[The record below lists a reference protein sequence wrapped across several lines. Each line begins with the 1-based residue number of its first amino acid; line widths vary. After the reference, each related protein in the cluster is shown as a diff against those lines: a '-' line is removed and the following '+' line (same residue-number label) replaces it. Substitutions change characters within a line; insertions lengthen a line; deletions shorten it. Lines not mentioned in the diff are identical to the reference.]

1 LINTCFAEDFEL
13 GYSNVDYCLVGQ
25 SMMNDH
31 APNNGILFWFSKN
44 FQRMDDKLKDILVLS
59 VD

>member
-1 LINTCFAEDFEL
+1 
-13 GYSNVDYCLVGQ
+13 
-25 SMMNDH
+25 MMNDH